1 MKIAFMGAG
10 GVGGL
15 IGARLAKAGCDVS
28 FVARG
33 AHLAAMRKEGLRLES
48 SVGEI
53 HLPKVQ
59 ATDDPAT
66 IGKVDLVVFA
76 VKLWDTEAAA
86 RSIAPLLGPDTGVL
100 SLQNGVRKDDILRPI
115 VGEKALMGGVAYMG
129 TAISSPGVI
138 HHTGT
143 MQRVVFGEYDGRRS
157 ARAEALLG
165 YLQKSGIDG
174 QLSTDV
180 RRSIWEKF
188 VFLVAMA
195 AVTASIR
202 LPIGPIRSHPLTRQF
217 YLDALREAATVGRA
231 HGIGLPENFAEER
244 MAFVD
249 TLPDT
254 MTASL
259 QLDLERGNPLEVEWL
274 SGSVVELGAAV
285 GVPTPIHRA
294 VRDILIL
301 HAAGKKAEPKK
312 QG

>member
-1 MKIAFMGAG
+1 MGAG

-15 IGARLAKAGCDVS
+15 IGARLAQAGCDVS

-33 AHLAAMRKEGLRLES
+33 AHLKAMRENGLKLES
-48 SVGEI
+48 QVGEV
-53 HLPKVQ
+53 HLRDVRV
-59 ATDDPAT
+59 TDDPAT
-66 IGKVDLVVFA
+66 IGPVDLVIFA
-76 VKLWDTEAAA
+76 VKLWDTAAAA
-86 RSIAPLLGPDTGVL
+86 RAMAPLLGPDTGVI

-115 VGEKALMGGVAYMG
+115 VGEQRLMGGVAYMG
-129 TAISSPGVI
+129 TAISRPGVI

-157 ARAEALLG
+157 KRAETLLE
-165 YLQKSGIDG
+165 YLRKTGIDA
-174 QLSTDV
+174 QLSDDV

-202 LPIGPIRSHPLTRQF
+202 LPIGPIRSHPLTRQL
-217 YLDALREAATVGRA
+217 YLDALREAAAVGRA
-231 HGIGLPENFAEER
+231 QGVKLPPDFAEER

-249 TLPDT
+249 TLPET

-274 SGSVVELGAAV
+274 SGSVVELGAAA
-285 GVPTPIHRA
+285 GVPTPIHRV

-301 HAAGKKAEPKK
+301 HAHGKKA
-312 QG
+312 

>member
-15 IGARLAKAGCDVS
+15 IGARLAEAGCDVS
-28 FVARG
+28 FIARG
-33 AHLAAMRKEGLRLES
+33 SHLKAMRENGLKLES
-48 SVGEI
+48 QVGEV
-53 HLPKVQ
+53 HLRDVRV
-59 ATDDPAT
+59 TDDPAQ
-66 IGKVDLVVFA
+66 IGPVDRVIFA

-86 RSIAPLLGPDTGVL
+86 RAMAPLLGPDTGVM

-115 VGEKALMGGVAYMG
+115 VGEKRLMGGVAYMG
-129 TAISSPGVI
+129 TAISRPGVI

-157 ARAEALLG
+157 KRAETLLE
-165 YLQKSGIDG
+165 YLRKTGIDA
-174 QLSTDV
+174 QLSDDV

-202 LPIGPIRSHPLTRQF
+202 LPIGPIRSHPLTRQL
-217 YLDALREAATVGRA
+217 YLDALREAAAVGRA
-231 HGIGLPENFAEER
+231 QGVKLPPDFAEER

-249 TLPDT
+249 TLPET

-274 SGSVVELGAAV
+274 SGSVVELGAAA
-285 GVPTPIHRA
+285 GVPTPIHRV

-301 HAAGKKAEPKK
+301 HVQGKK
-312 QG
+312 